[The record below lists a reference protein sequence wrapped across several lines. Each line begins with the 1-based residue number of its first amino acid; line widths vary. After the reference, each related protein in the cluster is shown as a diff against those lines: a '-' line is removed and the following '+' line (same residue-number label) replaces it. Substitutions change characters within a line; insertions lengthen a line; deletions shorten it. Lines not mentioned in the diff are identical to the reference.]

1 MGMKRKFGTDKTWTG
16 NDHDVLKL
24 LFTDTYSDNMS
35 KELMNALAEDYSGS
49 TRFKDRMRKFT
60 VRRWVQSNNVPFEDM
75 LTDWMELG
83 LITEKIVK
91 DSLIIK
97 NYEDSIA
104 VDEFIAARKI
114 ELAEREE
121 FYKKAKV

>member
-16 NDHDVLKL
+16 NDHGVLKL
-24 LFTDTYSDNMS
+24 LFDDTYSDNMS

-75 LTDWMELG
+75 LTDWKELG

>member
-16 NDHDVLKL
+16 NDHGVLKL
-24 LFTDTYSDNMS
+24 LFDDTYSDNMS

-121 FYKKAKV
+121 FYKKAKA

>member
-16 NDHDVLKL
+16 NDHGVLKL

-121 FYKKAKV
+121 FYKKARV

>member
-1 MGMKRKFGTDKTWTG
+1 MGMKRKFGKDKTWTG
-16 NDHDVLKL
+16 NDHGVLKL
-24 LFTDTYSDNMS
+24 LFNDSYSDNMS

-49 TRFKDRMRKFT
+49 TRFKDRMRDFT

-121 FYKKAKV
+121 SYKKARV

>member
-104 VDEFIAARKI
+104 VDEFIAARKL

-121 FYKKAKV
+121 FYKKAKA

>member
-16 NDHDVLKL
+16 NDHGVLKL

>member
-35 KELMNALAEDYSGS
+35 TEVMNTLAEDYAGS
-49 TRFKDRMRKFT
+49 TRFKDRMRDFT

-121 FYKKAKV
+121 FYKKAKA

>member
-16 NDHDVLKL
+16 NDHGVLKL

-75 LTDWMELG
+75 LTDWKELG